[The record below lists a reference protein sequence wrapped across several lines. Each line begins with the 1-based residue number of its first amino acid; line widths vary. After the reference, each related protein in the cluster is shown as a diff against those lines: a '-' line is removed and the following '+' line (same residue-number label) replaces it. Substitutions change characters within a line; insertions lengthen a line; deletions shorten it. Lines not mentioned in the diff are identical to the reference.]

1 MPPALILPRP
11 GTSFHP
17 RAPIPGP
24 PESLFTQTF
33 GTLLPPAQWLSTPSG
48 NAAYY
53 TIPGSPS
60 PATRPATPARILL
73 VHGVQTPALGMLPLA
88 TALHAHCPGATCVLL
103 DLWGHGLSDTPV
115 VPHEA
120 GLFHGLLDALLT
132 RLGWREGV
140 HVVGFS
146 FGAVLSMGFV
156 AAAPP
161 GQVASMV
168 LVAPAGLLRG
178 SWFSEEERGWLGREC
193 GEEDEG
199 KAAEWVLRVLEGG
212 KLVVPGDW
220 RERVE
225 RGEVVAEAVREW
237 QMREHA
243 GHEASVIGIFR
254 DGGAVDNDEVFVEA
268 RRTGVSSLVV
278 LGANDDL
285 STEKEIKDFGFDVR
299 VVPDAGHAV
308 VRERAS
314 EVAEHIAQFWSGLQ

>member
-1 MPPALILPRP
+1 MPPALTLPRP
-11 GTSFHP
+11 GTAFP
-17 RAPIPGP
+17 
-24 PESLFTQTF
+24 
-33 GTLLPPAQWLSTPSG
+33 
-48 NAAYY
+48 
-53 TIPGSPS
+53 
-60 PATRPATPARILL
+60 RILL

-88 TALHAHCPGATCVLL
+88 TALRARCPGATCVLL

-115 VPHEA
+115 VPHET

-156 AAAPP
+156 AGAAR

-168 LVAPAGLLRG
+168 LVAPVGLVRG
-178 SWFSEEERGWLGREC
+178 VWFGAEERVWLGREC
-193 GEEDEG
+193 GVEDEG

-212 KLVVPGDW
+212 KLVMPCDW
-220 RERVE
+220 RERVG

-243 GHEASVIGIFR
+243 GHEASVVGIFR
-254 DGGAVDNDEVFVEA
+254 DGGVVDNDEVFVEA
-268 RRTGVSSLVV
+268 RKTGVPSLVV
-278 LGANDDL
+278 LGADDDL
-285 STEKEIKDFGFDVR
+285 STEKDIKDFGIDVR

-308 VRERAS
+308 VREKAS
-314 EVAEHIAQFWSGLQ
+314 EVAEHIAKFWSGLQ